1 MEQST
6 LEASHTLYQMQESG
20 NCYKIRLLMKQLDLP
35 VNLVPVDITRGESR
49 TDDFLEKNINGR
61 VPVLELPDGSF
72 LAESNAI
79 LWYLAEGSRF
89 VPSSTID
96 RARVLQ
102 WMFFEQY
109 SHEPFIATSRY
120 WISILGE
127 AEKYA
132 RELEQKRPGGYAA
145 LDVMDKQLARQDFL
159 VGNSYSIADIALF
172 AYTHV
177 AHEGNFDLSS
187 YRAINGWIARIT
199 DQPGY
204 IQITD

>member
-132 RELEQKRPGGYAA
+132 RELEQKRP
-145 LDVMDKQLARQDFL
+145 
-159 VGNSYSIADIALF
+159 
-172 AYTHV
+172 T
-177 AHEGNFDLSS
+177 SS
-187 YRAINGWIARIT
+187 LRDRISLLETVTQSQISHCLPTPMLPMRAILTSRPTVQLMVGSR
-199 DQPGY
+199 G
-204 IQITD
+204 